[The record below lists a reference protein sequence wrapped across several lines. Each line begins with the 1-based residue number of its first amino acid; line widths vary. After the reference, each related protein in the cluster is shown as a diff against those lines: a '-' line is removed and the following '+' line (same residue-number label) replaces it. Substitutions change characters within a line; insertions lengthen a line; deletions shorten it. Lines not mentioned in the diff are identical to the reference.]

1 MSEGF
6 ADSLEEP
13 PETLCENI
21 MGEIRRERLKKT
33 DSRRRSRSWR
43 ALLATAAC
51 FALIIVAAAATTP
64 MLFRAGSAA
73 PQTVEAVP
81 RDRPAEAAGVSG
93 GMAEEAGAD
102 SAMCSELPAGDEE
115 LPSDAS
121 RFVYAAGGAPVCYTL
136 SDAEL
141 EEILTRLDGFE
152 AEAPGDAPDES
163 ILAESP
169 SISVYMLIYS
179 ERVIYY
185 VDGGDIALEGRI
197 NAVELKEILAFVEN

>member
-81 RDRPAEAAGVSG
+81 RDEPAEAAAAAG
-93 GMAEEAGAD
+93 GMEEAGVD

-121 RFVYAAGGAPVCYTL
+121 RFVYAAGAAPIYYTL

-152 AEAPGDAPDES
+152 AEAPGDTPDES

-197 NAVELKEILAFVEN
+197 NADELKKILAFTEN

>member
-6 ADSLEEP
+6 ADSIEEP

-81 RDRPAEAAGVSG
+81 RDEPAEAAAAAG
-93 GMAEEAGAD
+93 GMEEAGAD

-115 LPSDAS
+115 LKSNAS
-121 RFVYAAGGAPVCYTL
+121 RFVYAADAAPIYYTL

-141 EEILTRLDGFE
+141 EEILTRLDGIE
-152 AEAPGDAPDES
+152 AEAPGDTPDES

-169 SISVYMLIYS
+169 SSSVYMLIYS

-197 NAVELKEILAFVEN
+197 NAGELKEILAFAEN

>member
-51 FALIIVAAAATTP
+51 FALIIVAAATTP

-81 RDRPAEAAGVSG
+81 RDRPAEAAAAAG
-93 GMAEEAGAD
+93 GMEEAGAD
-102 SAMCSELPAGDEE
+102 SAMCSELPAEDEE
-115 LPSDAS
+115 LPSDTS
-121 RFVYAAGGAPVCYTL
+121 RFVYAAGGAPIYYTL

-152 AEAPGDAPDES
+152 AEAPGDTPDES

-197 NAVELKEILAFVEN
+197 NAGELKEILAFAEN

>member
-51 FALIIVAAAATTP
+51 FALIIVAAATTP

-81 RDRPAEAAGVSG
+81 RDEPAEAAAAAG
-93 GMAEEAGAD
+93 GMEEAGVD
-102 SAMCSELPAGDEE
+102 SEMCSELPAGDEE

-121 RFVYAAGGAPVCYTL
+121 RFVYAAGAAPIYYTL

-152 AEAPGDAPDES
+152 AEAPGDTPDES

-197 NAVELKEILAFVEN
+197 NAGELKEILAFAEN

>member
-1 MSEGF
+1 MSGGF
-6 ADSLEEP
+6 ADSIEEP

-81 RDRPAEAAGVSG
+81 RDRPAEAAAAAG
-93 GMAEEAGAD
+93 GMEEAGAD

-121 RFVYAAGGAPVCYTL
+121 RFVYAAGAAPIYYTL

-152 AEAPGDAPDES
+152 AEAPGDTPDES

-197 NAVELKEILAFVEN
+197 NAGELKEILAFAEN

>member
-152 AEAPGDAPDES
+152 AEAPGDTPDES

-197 NAVELKEILAFVEN
+197 NAGELKEILAFAEN